1 MIKKIEKGIYLSVGL
16 ASLAKKEVEKHMNKL
31 VREGKLQTNGARE
44 IVNKV
49 VVETQKEGRKIE
61 RFLLDELRKEAKK
74 AKPYIKKVKKKV
86 KPVKKT
92 KAKPKKRAKKRK

>member
-1 MIKKIEKGIYLSVGL
+1 MIKKIEKGIYLSIGL

-31 VREGKLQTNGARE
+31 VREGKLQTKGARE

-49 VVETQKEGRKIE
+49 VAETQKEGRKIE
-61 RFLLDELRKEAKK
+61 RFLLAELRKEAKK
-74 AKPYIKKVKKKV
+74 AKPYIKKVKKKA
-86 KPVKKT
+86 VKKT